1 MVTATQVKEGKRDR
15 PLKYPRADLRSEREG
30 ASGDPLGSGE
40 AKAKERKHERR
51 RKKKKG
57 EKGKISQRGIKIRD
71 KGKGERGMKRG
82 ERGK

>member
-15 PLKYPRADLRSEREG
+15 PLKYPRADLRSERGG

-51 RKKKKG
+51 RKKQKK
-57 EKGKISQRGIKIRD
+57 ERKGKLAKGGY
-71 KGKGERGMKRG
+71 KGKGKRG
-82 ERGK
+82 A

>member
-51 RKKKKG
+51 RKKQKKERDP
-57 EKGKISQRGIKIRD
+57 EKGKISQRGIRVRVS
-71 KGKGERGMKRG
+71 GA
-82 ERGK
+82 